1 MTDQT
6 SNNNR
11 IAFIDISIF
20 EDGSI
25 RGGALVTDVVS
36 KPYEFR
42 VTSPIKPTQLQKILY
57 GNSLVEYVYGELI
70 CFPLLK
76 SLKEAVTL
84 AICRD
89 EHLLVARP
97 NLSFP
102 LIVIKKSEQRTDKEG
117 GGMIT
122 VRTNKNFQ
130 GEKAQAEIL
139 LNMLSQQFDI
149 FEPFERVKLAV
160 SEANKQKIN

>member
-11 IAFIDISIF
+11 IAFIDISLF
-20 EDGSI
+20 DDGSV
-25 RGGALVTDVVS
+25 RGGALVTDIYS
-36 KPYEFR
+36 RPYEFR
-42 VTSPIKPTQLQKILY
+42 VTSPIKPTQLQKVLY
-57 GNSLVEYVYGELI
+57 GKSLVDYMYGELI
-70 CFPLLK
+70 CTPLLK

-97 NLSFP
+97 GLQFP
-102 LIVIKKSEQRTDKEG
+102 LIAIKTG
-117 GGMIT
+117 GGT
-122 VRTNKNFQ
+122 FTSCTNKNFSN
-130 GEKAQAEIL
+130 EKAQADIL
-139 LNMLSQQFDI
+139 LKLLSQQFDI